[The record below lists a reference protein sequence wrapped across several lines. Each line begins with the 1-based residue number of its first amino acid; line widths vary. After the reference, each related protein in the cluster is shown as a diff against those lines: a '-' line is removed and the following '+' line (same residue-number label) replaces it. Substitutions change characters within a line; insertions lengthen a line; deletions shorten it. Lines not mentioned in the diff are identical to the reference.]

1 MPSSLFSS
9 GSISRGTAMSMNNMG
24 RLRRWLRNHLLQVID
39 IVNKDAVQLVQ
50 LGIDIA
56 WDRDVDEKHGTV
68 AALAEEPFAVLLAE
82 DGVRRAR
89 GTDDDVGI
97 GNGLVK
103 PFEWDRR
110 AVELF
115 RQRRSAREGAVGKV
129 DLRAAMRQQM
139 AGSQFAHL
147 AGAHQVNARALQVAK
162 YLLGQVHCH
171 RCDGYRSEEHTS
183 ELQSLRHLVCR

>member
-9 GSISRGTAMSMNNMG
+9 GSISRGTAMSMKNMG
-24 RLRRWLRNHLLQVID
+24 RLRRWLRNLSPCSLLQ
-39 IVNKDAVQLVQ
+39 IVDVVNEDAVQLVQ

-56 WDRDVDEKHGTV
+56 RDRDVDEEHGTV

-89 GTDDDVGI
+89 GTDNDVGI
-97 GNGLVK
+97 ENGLVK

-115 RQRRSAREGAVGKV
+115 RQRRSPLERPVGNV
-129 DLRAAMRQQM
+129 DLRGAMRQQM

-147 AGAHQVNARALQVAK
+147 AGAH
-162 YLLGQVHCH
+162 
-171 RCDGYRSEEHTS
+171 
-183 ELQSLRHLVCR
+183 